1 MGVAG
6 PPAENRGGRI
16 LGTVRE
22 ILRAGGGEV
31 AVVDGPGGEPLVPLV
46 RAFVPRFAPRRGV
59 MVVDTRRLG
68 LDDGAARTGPA
79 TDVRH
84 ARAARRRSL
93 SPKAGRGRSRGSTG
107 PVLAIDALTLFPAL
121 LEGPPAGST
130 PGRGRA

>member
-68 LDDGAARTGPA
+68 LDDGAARAGPA
-79 TDVRH
+79 TDVRN
-84 ARAARRRSL
+84 ARGARNPRAGGGAGPPCAPPPAAAGGSGATAA
-93 SPKAGRGRSRGSTG
+93 STTTPSGEGRGW
-107 PVLAIDALTLFPAL
+107 
-121 LEGPPAGST
+121 
-130 PGRGRA
+130 